1 MSDEQT
7 KQADAKQTEASS
19 TAIELRGKGG
29 EIATFDYGE
38 YAGQGTQLASEG
50 TRVPYLSVLQ
60 PLSQAVQDGGEKYV
74 EGARPGM
81 FLLGDT
87 LIDGK
92 KGCIFVGIEEQHS
105 LVEKTSLDGKGETV
119 GEHDPHGPV
128 AQAARSKYGSNK
140 SKWRSEK
147 GNFLVERFNMYG
159 VVFLSEE
166 DFAAKK
172 GQPAIIGFERTKL
185 KAREHLMSPF
195 NKLPA
200 GKRPP
205 LFAARLRLTTV
216 LEKGKKGDFYNI
228 VARFAENDDFMASL
242 IRPDTD
248 FWSWWAP
255 QAAEVAKGVRAGTIK
270 GAEGA
275 EETEGDAGD
284 DIPF

>member
-1 MSDEQT
+1 MSEQT
-7 KQADAKQTEASS
+7 SNTS
-19 TAIELRGKGG
+19 IELKNKAG
-29 EIATFDYGE
+29 EIAVFDYGE

-92 KGCIFVGIEEQHS
+92 KGCIFIGIEEQHS

-128 AQAARSKYGSNK
+128 AQAARAKFGSNK

-166 DFAAKK
+166 DMAAKK
-172 GQPAIIGFERTKL
+172 GFPAIIGFERTKL
-185 KAREHLMSPF
+185 KAREHVMSPF
-195 NKLPA
+195 NKLPQ

-205 LFAARLRLTTV
+205 LFAAQLRLTTV
-216 LEKGKKGDFYNI
+216 LEKGKKGDYYNL
-228 VARFAENDDFMASL
+228 VARFSSNDDFMASL
-242 IRPDTD
+242 IRPDGD
-248 FWSWWAP
+248 FWKWWAP

-270 GAEGA
+270 GAEGTA
-275 EETEGDAGD
+275 TDDDAGEGG